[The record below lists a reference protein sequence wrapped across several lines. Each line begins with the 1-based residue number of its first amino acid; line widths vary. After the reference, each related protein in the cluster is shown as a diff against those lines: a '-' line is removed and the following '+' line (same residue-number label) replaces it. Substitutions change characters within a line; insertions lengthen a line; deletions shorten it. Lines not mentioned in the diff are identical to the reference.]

1 MDELNGTMG
10 NVEVAMDG
18 LGEEFE
24 LLKNDLKWEIVLFVV
39 TVTVVVL
46 LL

>member
-1 MDELNGTMG
+1 MDELDETMG

-24 LLKNDLKWEIVLFVV
+24 LLKSDLRWGSSCSW
-39 TVTVVVL
+39 
-46 LL
+46 